1 MKKAL
6 SLIFMFFI
14 FLFAGIIISTILYS
28 AYLGILN
35 YVVGLKL
42 PVFEVS
48 TITNAFFYFDANR
61 FLDKMKNNSI
71 WQAGHT
77 HDSSKKIYSRKTGIF
92 KKKVKLLVNPVGYP
106 FETKNKFSLKSR
118 CQDFLLWL

>member
-48 TITNAFFYFDANR
+48 TITNAFLHYY
-61 FLDKMKNNSI
+61 I
-71 WQAGHT
+71 T
-77 HDSSKKIYSRKTGIF
+77 
-92 KKKVKLLVNPVGYP
+92 
-106 FETKNKFSLKSR
+106 
-118 CQDFLLWL
+118 FLL